1 MASIRYRLQFD
12 KLFSIDIIDF
22 IIFITSITL
31 FLIYSF
37 LIKATIETGIVTLL
51 IIYSSKLAMQFVY
64 LLIIKFMMQEKIPM
78 QHKNISFLLNALF
91 ITNLKTRDI
100 KKLIAQNE
108 LSALLYT
115 DLSPIR

>member
-1 MASIRYRLQFD
+1 
-12 KLFSIDIIDF
+12 
-22 IIFITSITL
+22 
-31 FLIYSF
+31 
-37 LIKATIETGIVTLL
+37 
-51 IIYSSKLAMQFVY
+51 
-64 LLIIKFMMQEKIPM
+64 MMQEKIPM